1 MANEDTVLHTHTE
14 NEKNEREKTV
24 ALKCAQ
30 INVLIRS
37 ATELKIYRIAF
48 HCNAL
53 HCIALN
59 QSIQ

>member
-1 MANEDTVLHTHTE
+1 MANEDTVLYTHTHTQTHTE
-14 NEKNEREKTV
+14 IEKNEREKIV

-53 HCIALN
+53 H
-59 QSIQ
+59 